1 MSYEESGNPLRGVE
15 ARPGSG
21 HYGIFDHG
29 AHIWAYQPD
38 GAKPILWMS
47 AQSQFAEGKP
57 IRGGVP
63 IVFPW
68 FASGPD
74 GTQQPPHG
82 FGRTDTWHRS
92 NVKDTI
98 DQDGRL
104 LIEYELDD
112 AMTRGEGFDHQ
123 YTAYLRAKFTPEYLQ
138 ISMMVTNDDDA
149 PFTFESAFHT
159 YLSVGDVRQIS
170 IDGLDGCAYLD
181 KTGGASSLDATQTG
195 PLTITGETDR
205 VYQHADAV
213 TLHDPVLDRTLTIS
227 KTGSANTIVWNPWVE
242 KSAAMA
248 DFGDDEWTGMI
259 CIETANVLG
268 DAVTLRPGETH
279 AMRQRIALG

>member
-170 IDGLDGCAYLD
+170 IDGLDGCEYLD
-181 KTGGASSLDATQTG
+181 RVVGAEKLQCVQEG
-195 PLTITGETDR
+195 PVTITAETDR
-205 VYQHADAV
+205 LYSHKDTVV
-213 TLHDPVLDRTLTIS
+213 LHDPVLGRDLEIS
-227 KTGSANTIVWNPWVE
+227 KVGSLSTVVWNPWID
-242 KSAAMA
+242 KAARMP

-259 CIETANVLG
+259 CIEAGNIR
-268 DAVTLRPGETH
+268 DNAVTLLPGQTH
-279 AMRQRIALG
+279 TMRQRVTLL